1 MTLMFLSESLT
12 VALPLSVVQ
21 HRLLTFLHVGDLNSV
36 VLAAYGEGATVLTRA
51 GVGGL
56 GKTIAVES
64 IPAYQR
70 GAVTVV
76 PIRWMATGLIG
87 GAFPVLD
94 ANLEMAAADGHTELE
109 IIGSYRP
116 PLGKVG
122 VTIDRLVLHAVA
134 RSTIR
139 SFLGQLAQV
148 AEQIVPAPGEGW
160 RTAEFP
166 APEEP

>member
-1 MTLMFLSESLT
+1 MFLSESLT
-12 VALPLSVVQ
+12 VAVPLAVAQ
-21 HRLLTFLHVGDLNSV
+21 HRLLTFLHIGDLNSV
-36 VLAAYGEGATVLTRA
+36 VLAAYGEGATVLARA

-56 GKTIAVES
+56 AKTIAVES

-76 PIRWMATGLIG
+76 PIRWTATGLIG

-94 ANLEMAAADGHTELE
+94 ANLEMAATDGATQLE

-139 SFLGQLAQV
+139 SFLRQLAQV
-148 AEQIVPAPGEGW
+148 AEQVVPAPADG
-160 RTAEFP
+160 RRA
-166 APEEP
+166 ADVPEPGQT